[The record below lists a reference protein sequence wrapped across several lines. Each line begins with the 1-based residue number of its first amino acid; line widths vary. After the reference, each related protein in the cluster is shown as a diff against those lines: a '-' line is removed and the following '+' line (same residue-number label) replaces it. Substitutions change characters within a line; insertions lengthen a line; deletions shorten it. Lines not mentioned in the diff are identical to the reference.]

1 MGWYSLLF
9 KNFPQFV
16 VIHIV
21 NVFNIVSEAEV
32 DAFLEFTCFSHDP
45 EDVGSWISDSSAFS
59 QSTLYIWYLSVHI
72 SLNPNMMDFENDL
85 ASI

>member
-1 MGWYSLLF
+1 M
-9 KNFPQFV
+9 
-16 VIHIV
+16 
-21 NVFNIVSEAEV
+21 
-32 DAFLEFTCFSHDP
+32 
-45 EDVGSWISDSSAFS
+45 DVGSWISDSSAFS